1 MADCYFGL
9 NETENAIKY
18 LKIALEEK
26 EKTLFPNQETIEE
39 EYERKIYLIKN
50 NMEKYIRKSSKLQRV
65 NEKAMRRML
74 LKFAKYLYAAFQPG
88 CKSESELLGSI
99 VDKLKMLTFP
109 RILNN

>member
-65 NEKAMRRML
+65 NEKIIR
-74 LKFAKYLYAAFQPG
+74 KGFK
-88 CKSESELLGSI
+88 
-99 VDKLKMLTFP
+99 
-109 RILNN
+109 